1 MRRYGAGPG
10 NGCNMRRFFR
20 FRSTPAVEVPQIGAA
35 PLLLYEAFDE
45 PMRCIFIAIPKAGT
59 TSIRNQFRQGFAFLF
74 PSPQLIFLRLRE
86 CVYSFLLRCV
96 LDTHLGFHTERLVG
110 RIRLKAE
117 HDDHKVRWK
126 AYSNRCMDNDHTIKI
141 IAERFEGDIDSF
153 QYKVQAEWN
162 RRIRG
167 SRIPSRQV
175 PGRDVPGSP
184 KPEKRTTRSLRL
196 LWS

>member
-1 MRRYGAGPG
+1 
-10 NGCNMRRFFR
+10 
-20 FRSTPAVEVPQIGAA
+20 
-35 PLLLYEAFDE
+35 
-45 PMRCIFIAIPKAGT
+45 
-59 TSIRNQFRQGFAFLF
+59 
-74 PSPQLIFLRLRE
+74 
-86 CVYSFLLRCV
+86 
-96 LDTHLGFHTERLVG
+96 
-110 RIRLKAE
+110 
-117 HDDHKVRWK
+117 
-126 AYSNRCMDNDHTIKI
+126 MDNDHTIKI